1 MNDYNASKNALK
13 NLRKKNNKKNIEEH
27 QGKQQDELSLQDLPT
42 EIFLHVCSFVD
53 AGTLAHGLS
62 LVCKKFHQILKDNFI
77 WKNRIIRTENSEMQG
92 RIKKLNTHPK

>member
-42 EIFLHVCSFVD
+42 EVCMEE
-53 AGTLAHGLS
+53 
-62 LVCKKFHQILKDNFI
+62 KKRNHSKI
-77 WKNRIIRTENSEMQG
+77 
-92 RIKKLNTHPK
+92 